1 MGFYFRKSKSL
12 LGGLFR
18 LNFSKRGVGVSTG
31 VKGARFVVGPAG
43 TYVHLGQKG
52 FYYKKY
58 LGKGLFKSDKEKEQ
72 YNKLAKDFHIPAA
85 DEIPATITTNN
96 FDRITDSE
104 STDFINELQ
113 EKDKKIRL
121 QKILGLYPS
130 IIILLFI
137 AYKLF
142 EVTNTIEEHQNFATI
157 KNETVNLRDQPTT
170 DHSKILEKSHKGDKF
185 ILFEETENHW
195 FKVLTANNDTAYVHG
210 SLIATSNELTKSETI
225 RRFDDNPNMRYIL
238 FGAAFIPLLLLN
250 IFLYSN
256 DKRRKSIFITYELD
270 EIVHDL
276 QKDLLTAFKQFSN
289 SNKKWQIVNAQRT
302 SDAKYSAGA
311 NVTVDRKE
319 IKELSSHKLPS
330 PFFETNIKIPFIGLQ
345 NTELYFLPD
354 RLLLKR
360 NNKFAAV
367 QYSNLNID
375 ILPVSFR
382 EYSGVPSDATVAD
395 YTYKYVN
402 KSGGADRRFSNN
414 PRIPICAYTEYHFS
428 SDEGINEIIMPSK
441 SDALDDFVIQLK
453 TIGKLQSGSF
463 NVSTNEYTLNS
474 ELSSSNGNTNNQQFN
489 IPHYDPLFQEA
500 AQIIVD
506 NQVGSASLL
515 QRKLKLGYN
524 RAGKIIDEL
533 EEAQILGSFDGT
545 SRRVL
550 IKNTEELNLLL
561 AVLSEPHIEMNE
573 FSKKETF
580 ITNEYYDLLFEYSHN
595 ISLVINKLT
604 SDSEFIQKVQDSL
617 SEPTEDINKFIS
629 GCVLFDMI
637 QIFKILNNGS
647 FEKDSMEVFG
657 LIVLST
663 KILTDNECDYLTLDY
678 NTIKNASKNGFFQ
691 QDSYLK
697 HCDVIL
703 GLANLKNPFNFSY
716 EGSKDDSDVNSEPI
730 LSPLSLPM
738 VLKVTEHSLFSEYS
752 TILYRFATIIAKA
765 DNVITK
771 KEEAALKEIYKIT
784 HNPITEE
791 ENKSLSISEINKEE
805 SLEDIL
811 KELNELIGLDEV
823 KKEVKT
829 LINFVQIQKEREKQ
843 GLKSSQISYHCVF
856 TGSPGTGK
864 TTIARLVAKIYKHL
878 GVIEKGQLVETDR
891 SGLVAEYTG
900 QTSVKVDK
908 VVKSAL
914 DGVLFID
921 EAYSLVGE
929 NKDDFGKEAVAAL
942 IKRMEDNRDRL
953 VLIVAGYSVEMKTFI
968 DTNPGF
974 KSRFNRYIYFPDYI
988 PTELFEIFELL
999 CSNSEYIISSSAKEI
1014 LIDTFT
1020 HLYETKTKDFGN
1032 GRLVRNIFE
1041 KSIENQS
1048 NRIALADKLT
1058 KEILTTIEAEDIPNV
1073 TIYAN

>member
-43 TYVHLGQKG
+43 TYVHLGRKG

-72 YNKLAKDFHIPAA
+72 YNQLAKDFHIPSA
-85 DEIPATITTNN
+85 DEIPATITTSN

-104 STDFINELQ
+104 SADFINELQ

-130 IIILLFI
+130 IIILLFV

-142 EVTNTIEEHQNFATI
+142 EVTNTIEEHQKFATI

-185 ILFEETENHW
+185 VLLEETENHW
-195 FKVLTANNDTAYVHG
+195 FKVLTANSDTAFVHG
-210 SLIATSNELTKSETI
+210 DLATTSNELIKSETI

-270 EIVHDL
+270 EIVQDL
-276 QKDLLTAFKQFSN
+276 QKDLLSAFKQFSN
-289 SNKKWQIVNAQRT
+289 SSKKWQIINARRT
-302 SDAKYSAGA
+302 YDAKYSAGA

-319 IKELSSHKLPS
+319 IKQLSSHKLPS

-382 EYSGVPSDATVAD
+382 EYNGVPSDATVAD
-395 YTYKYVN
+395 YTYKFVN
-402 KSGGADRRFSNN
+402 KSGGADRRFANN

-441 SDALDDFVIQLK
+441 SDALDDFVIQLR
-453 TIGKLQSGSF
+453 TIGKLQSGNYSTPEIKSESAYIPNSSPTPKSSKNSF
-463 NVSTNEYTLNS
+463 SREYYNLLVDIS
-474 ELSSSNGNTNNQQFN
+474 KHLSDIT
-489 IPHYDPLFQEA
+489 D
-500 AQIIVD
+500 
-506 NQVGSASLL
+506 
-515 QRKLKLGYN
+515 KLKY
-524 RAGKIIDEL
+524 DE
-533 EEAQILGSFDGT
+533 AFTDNFKHT
-545 SRRVL
+545 
-550 IKNTEELNLLL
+550 
-561 AVLSEPHIEMNE
+561 LSESTP
-573 FSKKETF
+573 ETF
-580 ITNEYYDLLFEYSHN
+580 VPY
-595 ISLVINKLT
+595 
-604 SDSEFIQKVQDSL
+604 
-617 SEPTEDINKFIS
+617 
-629 GCVLFDMI
+629 CVLYDMT
-637 QIFKILNNGS
+637 QIFKILTDGKIKRESVEMSGLVLLSMRIIEAETDFLSFDYETISGS
-647 FEKDSMEVFG
+647 HSSGRFKNMADSILEIADKSNPLKIDIQETKDGEPVS
-657 LIVLST
+657 ST
-663 KILTDNECDYLTLDY
+663 KVQN
-678 NTIKNASKNGFFQ
+678 N
-691 QDSYLK
+691 
-697 HCDVIL
+697 
-703 GLANLKNPFNFSY
+703 
-716 EGSKDDSDVNSEPI
+716 
-730 LSPLSLPM
+730 LSLPAT
-738 VLKVTEHSLFSEYS
+738 LKLLDHPLFDDYVT
-752 TILYRFATIIAKA
+752 TLYRFATIIAKA

-771 KEEAALKEIYKIT
+771 KEEAALKEIYQIT
-784 HNPITEE
+784 HKPVPED
-791 ENKSLSISEINKEE
+791 ENKAVSISEVEASE
-805 SLEDIL
+805 SLDQVL
-811 KELNELIGLDEV
+811 AELDGLIGLDEV
-823 KKEVKT
+823 KREVKS
-829 LINFVQIQKEREKQ
+829 LINFIQIQKEREKQ
-843 GLKSSQISYHCVF
+843 GLKNSQVSYHCVF

-878 GVIEKGQLVETDR
+878 GILEKGQLVETDR
-891 SGLVAEYTG
+891 SGLVAEYLG
-900 QTSVKVDK
+900 QTSTKVDK

-914 DGVLFID
+914 DGILFID
-921 EAYSLVGE
+921 EAYALVGQG
-929 NKDDFGKEAVAAL
+929 NDDYGKEAVAAL
-942 IKRMEDNRDRL
+942 IKRMEDNRDKL
-953 VLIVAGYSVEMKTFI
+953 VLIVAGYSEEMKTFI

-974 KSRFNRYIYFPDYI
+974 KSRFNRYIHFPDYTPDEMI
-988 PTELFEIFELL
+988 KIYELL
-999 CSNSEYIISSSAKEI
+999 CSKSEYIISSDAKN
-1014 LIDTFT
+1014 LLTDTFKN
-1020 HLYETKTKDFGN
+1020 LYETKTKDFGN

-1048 NRIALADKLT
+1048 NRIALTDQQLT
-1058 KEILTTIEAEDIPNV
+1058 KELLTTIEAEDIPNV
-1073 TIYAN
+1073 TIYAS